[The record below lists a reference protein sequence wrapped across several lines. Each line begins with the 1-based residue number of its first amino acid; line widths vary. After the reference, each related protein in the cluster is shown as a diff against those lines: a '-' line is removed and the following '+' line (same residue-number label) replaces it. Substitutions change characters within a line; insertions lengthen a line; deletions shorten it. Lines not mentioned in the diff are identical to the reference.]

1 MPATNKYRYQRDA
14 DSQTSSP
21 AWNDM
26 TPAERSDVMER
37 YSPLIKYVAD
47 RLASRLPAHISRDD
61 LIGSG
66 ALGLI
71 DAIDKYDAQRNIQ
84 FKTYAE
90 IRIKGAMLDEL
101 RSLDWVPRSVRK
113 KALQIEKAYQNLE
126 NRHGRPPSDEETAAE
141 LGWSLAEYHRQ
152 LNEARGVSIIDLEAF
167 RPSGAGGAKNDLF
180 EILADDSGVDALAAL
195 GLSEARDVVAGAIDR
210 LPEKERLV
218 VTLYY
223 YEELTMKEIGSV
235 LNYTESR
242 ISQLHTKALLRL
254 KSKLRTYFEEKGA

>member
-1 MPATNKYRYQRDA
+1 
-14 DSQTSSP
+14 
-21 AWNDM
+21 
-26 TPAERSDVMER
+26 
-37 YSPLIKYVAD
+37 
-47 RLASRLPAHISRDD
+47 
-61 LIGSG
+61 
-66 ALGLI
+66 
-71 DAIDKYDAQRNIQ
+71 
-84 FKTYAE
+84 
-90 IRIKGAMLDEL
+90 
-101 RSLDWVPRSVRK
+101 
-113 KALQIEKAYQNLE
+113 
-126 NRHGRPPSDEETAAE
+126 
-141 LGWSLAEYHRQ
+141 
-152 LNEARGVSIIDLEAF
+152 
-167 RPSGAGGAKNDLF
+167 LF